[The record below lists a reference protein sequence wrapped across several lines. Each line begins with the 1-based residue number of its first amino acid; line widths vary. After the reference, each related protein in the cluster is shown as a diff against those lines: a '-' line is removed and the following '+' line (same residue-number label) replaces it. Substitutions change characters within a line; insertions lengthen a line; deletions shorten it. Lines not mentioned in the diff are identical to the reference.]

1 MHAMVSASMPSY
13 RILLSTLFLAAVAS
27 CSGDDAALESYC
39 VDATPETR
47 VFTEIVARAPASYC
61 NETGHREISFGN
73 MLEFAY
79 IPAGTFVMGSAEG
92 LADQTPAHEVYLDG
106 YWIAKYPVTV
116 AQFAEFIEET
126 AYITDAERGWG
137 SWQWTG
143 QKSESGDESDVWY
156 PMADGRWNNIYFEQG
171 GDHPVG
177 SVSWNDANA
186 FAAWLSDKTQVSI
199 VLPTEA
205 QWEKAA
211 RGADQRLFPWGNARP
226 DGHLAN
232 LADNRFIAK
241 YGPYTRHPD
250 AELDDGFVETSPV
263 NAFPEGQSPYGV
275 YDMAGNLGEWV
286 LDVYDADY
294 YNNTPAKNPGGPAAP
309 AGMPDQNIERVNRGG
324 SWVDWAGVEQDG
336 TVSPGGGHN
345 LLAAARTGDEQN
357 SSDDHM
363 GFRVAID
370 MTRTA
375 VEKLA
380 DPNLPD
386 LGGVTIVTHKISDRI
401 YMLEATR
408 DTAGNI
414 GVLVGRDGLLIVD
427 DQFAELSP
435 QIEAA
440 LRQISDTKLRYILN
454 THHHA
459 DHSDGNSRLASD
471 SQATIV
477 AHDQTRYRLLS
488 KGPANWPDIT
498 FDDKMSIHFG
508 GEHVRMI
515 SIPGGH
521 TDNDVVVQF
530 ESSNVVHLGDLMNS
544 GISSFPVADLS
555 SGGNALTFL
564 DNVEELLSI
573 VPDGATIIPGHGPLT
588 DKSELYRLHAMLMDT
603 IETVKVKKQAGKS
616 LEQIQA
622 EGLPSQYAD
631 WGQGYMNADGWIAM
645 IHESIE
651 SKDAM

>member
-1 MHAMVSASMPSY
+1 MHTMVSAAMPTH
-13 RILLSTLFLAAVAS
+13 RILLSTLLFAAVAS
-27 CSGDDAALESYC
+27 CSGEDVALDSDC
-39 VDATPETR
+39 VDATPGTR
-47 VFTEIVARAPASYC
+47 IFTEIAARAPESYC
-61 NETGHREISFGN
+61 NEKGHREISFGN
-73 MLEFAY
+73 LLEFVY
-79 IPAGTFVMGSAEG
+79 VPAGPFVMGSAQG
-92 LADQTPAHEVYLDG
+92 LADQIPVHEVYLDE

-116 AQFAEFIEET
+116 AQFAEFTQET
-126 AYITDAERGWG
+126 SYITDAERGWG

-143 QKSESGDESDVWY
+143 QKSKSGDESDVWY

-171 GDHPVG
+171 DDHPVG

-186 FAAWLSDKTQVSI
+186 FAAWLSDELQVDV

-211 RGADQRLFPWGNARP
+211 RGDDQRLFPWGNTRP
-226 DGHLAN
+226 GGHLAN
-232 LADNRFIAK
+232 LADRRFIDK

-250 AELDDGFVETSPV
+250 PDIDDGFVETSPV
-263 NAFPEGQSPYGV
+263 DAFPEGQSPYGV
-275 YDMAGNLGEWV
+275 YDMSGNLGEWV
-286 LDVYDADY
+286 LDIYDADY
-294 YNNTPAKNPGGPAAP
+294 YSNTPAKNPSGPPLP
-309 AGMPDQNIERVNRGG
+309 AGVPDQNIERVNRGG
-324 SWVDWAGVEQDG
+324 SWVDWAGVTEDG
-336 TVSPGGGHN
+336 TVKPEGGHN

-370 MTRTA
+370 MTRKA
-375 VEKLA
+375 VEKPA
-380 DPNLPD
+380 DPDLPD
-386 LGGVTIVTHKISDRI
+386 LSGVTIVTHKISDRI

-414 GVLVGRDGLLIVD
+414 GVLVGPDGLLIVD

-508 GEHVRMI
+508 REHVRLT

-521 TDNDVVVQF
+521 TDNDVVVLF

-555 SGGNALTFL
+555 SGGNALNML
-564 DNVEELLSI
+564 DNVEKLLSI
-573 VPDGATIIPGHGPLT
+573 VPDGATLIPGHGPLT
-588 DKSELYRLHAMLMDT
+588 DKSELDQLHAMLVET
-603 IETVKVKKQAGKS
+603 IETVSVSKQAGKS

-622 EGLPSQYAD
+622 EGLPMKYAD
-631 WGQGYMNADGWIAM
+631 WGQGYMDAEGWIAM
-645 IHESIE
+645 IYESIDE
-651 SKDAM
+651 RDAK

>member
-1 MHAMVSASMPSY
+1 MVSCSQQDADVGSNC
-13 RILLSTLFLAAVAS
+13 TDVAPDT
-27 CSGDDAALESYC
+27 GI
-39 VDATPETR
+39 
-47 VFTEIVARAPASYC
+47 FTEIAARASETYC
-61 NETGHREISFGN
+61 NDKGYREVGFGN
-73 MLEFAY
+73 LLEFVY

-92 LADQTPAHEVYLDG
+92 LSDQSPAHEVYLDG

-116 AQFAEFIEET
+116 AQFAEFVQET

-143 QKSESGDESDVWY
+143 QQSKSGDESDVWY
-156 PMADGRWNNIYFEQG
+156 PMADGWWNNIYFEQG
-171 GDHPVG
+171 NDHPVG

-186 FAAWLSDKTQVSI
+186 FAAWLSDELQVDV

-286 LDVYDADY
+286 FDVYDADY
-294 YNNTPAKNPGGPAAP
+294 YSKSPLKNPSGPP
-309 AGMPDQNIERVNRGG
+309 AQSGVPDQNIDRVNRGG
-324 SWVDWAGVEQDG
+324 SWVDWAGVSEDG
-336 TVSPGGGHN
+336 TVSPDGGHN

-370 MTRTA
+370 MTRMA
-375 VEKLA
+375 VEKPA
-380 DPNLPD
+380 NPDLPD
-386 LGGVTIVTHKISDRI
+386 LSGVTIVTHKISDRI

-414 GVLVGRDGLLIVD
+414 GVLVGSDGILIVD
-427 DQFAELSP
+427 DQFAELTP

-440 LRQISDTKLRYILN
+440 LEQISDNKLRYILN

-471 SQATIV
+471 SQVTIV
-477 AHDQTRYRLLS
+477 AHDQTRHRLLS
-488 KGPANWPDIT
+488 RGPANWPDIT
-498 FDDKMSIHFG
+498 FDDNMSIHFG
-508 GEHVRMI
+508 REHVRLI

-521 TDNDVVVQF
+521 TDNDVVVIF

-555 SGGNALTFL
+555 SGGNALNIL
-564 DNVEELLSI
+564 KNVESLLSI

-588 DKSELYRLHAMLMDT
+588 DKSELYQLHTMLMET
-603 IETVKVKKQAGKS
+603 IEIVSVSKQAGKS

-622 EGLPSQYAD
+622 EGLPSKYAE
-631 WGQGYMNADGWIAM
+631 WGHGYMNAEGWITM
-645 IHESIE
+645 IYESIE
-651 SKDAM
+651 SSDAM

>member
-1 MHAMVSASMPSY
+1 MVSASMPSY
-13 RILLSTLFLAAVAS
+13 RILLSTLFLAGIAS
-27 CSGDDAALESYC
+27 CLGEDAALESYC
-39 VDATPETR
+39 VDATPEKL
-47 VFTEIVARAPASYC
+47 VFTEIVGRAPATFC
-61 NETGHREISFGN
+61 NETGHREVRFDDL
-73 MLEFAY
+73 LEFVY
-79 IPAGTFVMGSAEG
+79 IPAGPFVMGSAEG
-92 LADQTPAHEVYLDG
+92 LADQTPAHEIQLDG

-116 AQFAEFIEET
+116 AQFADFVRET
-126 AYITDAERGWG
+126 AYITDSERGWG

-143 QKSESGDESDVWY
+143 QKSESGEESDVWY
-156 PMADGRWNNIYFEQG
+156 PMGDGRWNNIYFEQG
-171 GDHPVG
+171 NDHPVG

-186 FAAWLSDKTQVSI
+186 FAAWLSDELQVDV

-226 DGHLAN
+226 DGHLGN
-232 LADNRFIAK
+232 LADSRFIDK

-250 AELDDGFVETSPV
+250 PEIDDGFVETSPV
-263 NAFPEGQSPYGV
+263 DAFPEGQSPYGV

-286 LDVYDADY
+286 FDVYDADY
-294 YNNTPAKNPGGPAAP
+294 YSNTPAKDPVGPAPP
-309 AGMPDQNIERVNRGG
+309 AGMPDQNIDRVNRGG

-336 TVSPGGGHN
+336 TVSPEGGHN

-370 MTRTA
+370 MTRKA
-375 VEKLA
+375 VKKLA
-380 DPNLPD
+380 DPDLPD
-386 LGGVTIVTHKISDRI
+386 LSGVTIATHKITDRM

-414 GVLVGRDGLLIVD
+414 GVLVGPDGLLIVD

-440 LRQISDTKLRYILN
+440 LRQISDSNLRYILN
-454 THHHA
+454 THHHV

-498 FDDKMSIHFG
+498 FDKNMSIHFG
-508 GEHVRMI
+508 SEQVRMI

-521 TDNDVVVQF
+521 TDNDVIVLF

-555 SGGNALTFL
+555 SGGNALSIL
-564 DNVEELLSI
+564 ENVEKLLSI

-588 DKSELYRLHAMLMDT
+588 DKSELYQLHTMLMET
-603 IETVKVKKQAGKS
+603 IEVVSVSRQAGKS

-622 EGLPSQYAD
+622 EGLPSKYAE
-631 WGQGYMNADGWIAM
+631 WGHGYMNAEGWIAM

-651 SKDAM
+651 SRDGM